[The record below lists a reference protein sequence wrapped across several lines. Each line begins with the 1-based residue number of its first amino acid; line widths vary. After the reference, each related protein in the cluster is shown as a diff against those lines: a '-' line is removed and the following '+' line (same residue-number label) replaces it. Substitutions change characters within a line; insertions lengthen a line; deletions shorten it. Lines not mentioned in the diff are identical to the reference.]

1 MAFSSYGIAEMV
13 LQEADERF
21 APLFTPDR
29 ERLDI
34 LKQYCSVI
42 DKVLD
47 EHDGSTFEVEV
58 DENDMMIHMEF
69 CIDSIE
75 VYNTGKDP
83 FQQLLQRAVS
93 FRIQHGE
100 EDGVLFHLV
109 FQSVW
114 VKA

>member
-1 MAFSSYGIAEMV
+1 
-13 LQEADERF
+13 
-21 APLFTPDR
+21 
-29 ERLDI
+29 
-34 LKQYCSVI
+34 
-42 DKVLD
+42 
-47 EHDGSTFEVEV
+47 
-58 DENDMMIHMEF
+58 MMIHMEF

-109 FQSVW
+109 FPSVW